1 MTTSWNDRP
10 KRDRIAHVGTA
21 VVETPSHGSTVRAF
35 WSCYERHG
43 TRPEG
48 TCTFVLG
55 ETRAGKSTACD
66 AFMHR
71 LAADLGGCVSP
82 ENPIDGSERMSSA
95 VTSVRIVHASRIER
109 PVIMVQVD
117 AMPTY
122 NALFADVASA
132 IVGTRLPSSWG
143 RTKIVDTLTKQLVI
157 QGTKML
163 IFDDVQHIV
172 LNKTADGIYRSADV
186 FKMLMKAARVQV
198 ALVGLPLTADIKRV
212 NPQIDEMTSEVHLV
226 HPFDLSTDVASE
238 FRLFLKAVERDMPF
252 DDPCDFSGSETAV
265 RIHRVTQGYAGR
277 ISHLLVDATGYAVE
291 QGFGRVDR
299 TVLAAFLRDRRAVD
313 DASNVFLTIDEERAG
328 PAFGRQGN
336 DVSPRVSQ
344 KKRAPQERVSG
355 MLDDRDP
362 GL

>member
-21 VVETPSHGSTVRAF
+21 VVETPSHRSTVRAF
-35 WSCYERHG
+35 WSSYERHK

-71 LAADLGGCVSP
+71 LAEDLGGCVSP
-82 ENPIDGSERMSSA
+82 ENAIEGSESMSSA
-95 VTSVRIVHASRIER
+95 VTSVRIVHATRIER

-172 LNKTADGIYRSADV
+172 MHKGKDGIYRAADV
-186 FKMLMKAARVQV
+186 FKVLMKAARVQV
-198 ALVGLPLTADIKRV
+198 VLVGLPLTADIKRV
-212 NPQIDEMTSEVHLV
+212 NSQIDEMTSEVRIV
-226 HPFDLSTDVASE
+226 RPFDLSTDVDGE
-238 FRLFLKAVERDMPF
+238 FRMFLKAVEEDMPF
-252 DDPCDFSGSETAV
+252 DEPCDFSGPDTAA

-277 ISHLLVDATGYAVE
+277 ISHLLVDATGFAVE

-299 TVLAAFLRDRRAVD
+299 NVLAAFLRDRRNVD
-313 DASNVFLTIDEERAG
+313 DARNLFLTIDEERDE
-328 PAFGRQGN
+328 PTNGREGN
-336 DVSPRVSQ
+336 DVSPRISR
-344 KKRAPQERVSG
+344 KKRAPHERVSG
-355 MLDDRDP
+355 VLDDKDP